1 MRLRIRLI
9 LLMIAS
15 FFRKHL
21 SLIDENV
28 LALRV
33 LPNDCDFTSVSSD
46 RYVALMGL
54 ADFNI
59 TLRAG
64 LLRTM
69 FKRKWVPMTSVVTI
83 RYRHPLKMF
92 QRYLLRSRTIYW
104 DDKWVWIEH
113 IFERKG
119 RTQALGITKVMWV
132 GPDGVVPVSQTTEA
146 AGESFST
153 PPVPRIISDLQ
164 NVEEQIKERQR
175 D

>member
-9 LLMIAS
+9 VLMITS

-33 LPNDCDFTSVSSD
+33 LPNDCDVMSVSSD

-54 ADFNI
+54 GDVNI

-64 LLRTM
+64 LLSTM
-69 FKRKWVPMTSVVTI
+69 YRRKWYPMTSVVTI

-92 QRYLLRSRTIYW
+92 QKYLLRSRTIYW
-104 DDKWVWIEH
+104 DEKWIWIEH

-132 GPDGVVPVSQTTEA
+132 GPDGIVPVSQALDA
-146 AGESFST
+146 AGESLS
-153 PPVPRIISDLQ
+153 PPPIPKIISDLQ
-164 NVEEQIKERQR
+164 SVEEQIKERLS
-175 D
+175 